1 MRLTYLF
8 KEFFQSE
15 KIGGVILVISTI
27 VSLVISNSP
36 LHELYTGFW
45 HVAIGDFSV
54 EHLINDGFM
63 AIFFLLVGLELKR
76 EFYVGELSSL
86 KTATLPMFAAL
97 GGMLVPAAIYLFFN
111 NGLPSQSGAGIPMAT
126 DIAFSL
132 GVLSLLGK
140 RVPASL
146 KIFLAALA
154 VVDDLGAII
163 VIALSYSK
171 GISWDNLAIAFLIFG
186 ILLLFNKKKVN
197 KLLPYL
203 VGGIFMWYFILHSG
217 IHATITGV
225 LLAFTIPLGNDNRHS
240 AASRLQHFLHKPVS
254 FVILPLFALANTA
267 IIIGDGWFSGLLQPA
282 SLGIFFGL
290 VLGKPLGIML
300 FSLAVVSLGLCRLPV
315 DMKWKHI
322 VGLGILAGIG
332 FTMSIFITLLA
343 FEDAAIIN
351 VSKLTI
357 LFSSTI
363 AGVVG
368 FWWLKTVL
376 KEKISDTG
384 LNIVE

>member
-36 LHELYTGFW
+36 LHELYAGLW
-45 HVAIGDFSV
+45 HAAIGGFSV

-86 KTATLPMFAAL
+86 KTATLPVFAAL

-111 NGLPSQSGAGIPMAT
+111 NGLTSQSGAGIPMAT

-171 GISWDNLAIAFLIFG
+171 GISWDNLATAFLILG
-186 ILLLFNKKKVN
+186 ILLLFNKMKITM
-197 KLLPYL
+197 LLPYL
-203 VGGIFMWYFILHSG
+203 AGGIFMWYFMLHSG

-240 AASRLQHFLHKPVS
+240 PASRLQHFLHKPVS
-254 FVILPLFALANTA
+254 FIILPLFALANTV
-267 IIIGDGWFSGLLQPA
+267 IIIDEGWFSGLFQPA

-290 VLGKPLGIML
+290 VIGKPLGITL

-315 DMKWKHI
+315 DMNWKHV

-363 AGVVG
+363 AGIVG
-368 FWWLKTVL
+368 FWWLKIIL
-376 KEKISDTG
+376 KEKISGTG